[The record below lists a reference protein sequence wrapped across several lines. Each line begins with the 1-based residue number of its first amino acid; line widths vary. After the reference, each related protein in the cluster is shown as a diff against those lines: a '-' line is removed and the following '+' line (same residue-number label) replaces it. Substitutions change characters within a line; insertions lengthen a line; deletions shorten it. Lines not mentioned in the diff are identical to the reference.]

1 MYDFW
6 RHLVV
11 CDQKKK
17 DHVITSGRALFSPV
31 LTLALCHAASPT
43 CTRSPLSF
51 TTGSMQSGSQ
61 AERTAGETRGDQ
73 IVTSSEA
80 VSAITNSPDE
90 TEEKHKRVKQLI
102 QGRDVK
108 QIMAERQKSL
118 AELEKLLKDW
128 ERRSHEEEEKQKE
141 EEAKIKEARKKL
153 RERERTVEEKEQKQK
168 EMRQKL
174 GEKQEQLT
182 ARQKSLEEA
191 REKLQEKE
199 RMLERKQRRKEQSY
213 FHAEQGQ
220 QRKNE
225 GNKCTECSSNS
236 KFKTEAVD
244 WTFGSVDPVVGSHPV
259 VKPRSRC
266 SLSPRI
272 SRSISPGS
280 STDAA
285 PVASVLTKDGEIG
298 GCKVGKTTMV

>member
-11 CDQKKK
+11 CDHKKK
-17 DHVITSGRALFSPV
+17 DHVITSGRALFSPG
-31 LTLALCHAASPT
+31 LTLALALCHAASPT

-51 TTGSMQSGSQ
+51 TTGSMQAESQ
-61 AERTAGETRGDQ
+61 AKRTAGETRGDQ
-73 IVTSSEA
+73 IETSSEA

-90 TEEKHKRVKQLI
+90 TEEKHKGVKQLI

-118 AELEKLLKDW
+118 AELENLLKDW

-153 RERERTVEEKEQKQK
+153 RERERAVEEKEQKQK

-174 GEKQEQLT
+174 GEKQEQLM

-199 RMLERKQRRKEQSY
+199 RMLERKQRRKQQSY

-225 GNKCTECSSNS
+225 GGSSNS

-244 WTFGSVDPVVGSHPV
+244 WTFGSVDPVVGSNPV

-285 PVASVLTKDGEIG
+285 PVASVLTHDGEIG
-298 GCKVGKTTMV
+298 SCKVDKTTIV